1 MSVVLRC
8 PNCYAIVGEASHEDN
23 YNEKYY
29 YILDGRPICNNCGA
43 GKFRFLS
50 LFRSKKN
57 QYKKNL

>member
-1 MSVVLRC
+1 MSVILRC
-8 PNCYAIVGEASHEDN
+8 QNCYMRN
-23 YNEKYY
+23 Y

-50 LFRSKKN
+50 LFRNKKN